1 MQWLPS
7 NRAQACRDLLLKGNA
22 VLVRVNRV
30 EGSTPRD
37 EDAWM
42 LVGEASAINTIGGGH
57 VELQAIQTARQML
70 TGFASRNQTVSESIP
85 ERQIERRFALGP
97 SLGQCCGG
105 VMHLGFELLQKNTVW
120 FTPGHATESMIPVA
134 LFGGGHVG
142 HAIVRALLP
151 LPFSISWIDS
161 RDAIFPEWTA
171 ENLNVDHREP
181 IESAV
186 AELNPQSYL
195 LIMSFSHAE
204 DFDLVMHALLARRQ
218 RGPSTFPWIG
228 LIGSETKW
236 ARFRHR
242 LTERGFSKDEI
253 ATIECPIGLT
263 SIDGKEPEVIA
274 ASVAAQLL
282 IQSNES
288 RIKARNRISAMR

>member
-1 MQWLPS
+1 M
-7 NRAQACRDLLLKGNA
+7 
-22 VLVRVNRV
+22 LVRVTRV

-42 LVGEASAINTIGGGH
+42 LINHRSTINTIGGGH
-57 VELQAIQTARQML
+57 VELQAIQTARAML
-70 TGFASRNQTVSESIP
+70 KEFESSDRSPSESVA
-85 ERQIERRFALGP
+85 ELRIERRFALGP

-105 VMHLGFELLQKNTVW
+105 VMHLGFELLQKNTAW
-120 FTPGHATESMIPVA
+120 STAGPAGESTVPVA

-142 HAIVRALLP
+142 QAIVRALLP
-151 LPFSISWIDS
+151 LPFSINWIDS
-161 RDAIFPEWTA
+161 RDAVFPEWNA
-171 ENLNVDHREP
+171 HNLRMDAREP

-186 AELNPQSYL
+186 ADLDHESYL

-204 DFDLVMHALLARRQ
+204 DFDLVMHALLVRRQ
-218 RGPSTFPWIG
+218 RGPATFPWIG

-242 LTERGFSKDEI
+242 LIERGFSADEI
-253 ATIECPIGLT
+253 ATIQCPIGLDT
-263 SIDGKEPEVIA
+263 IDGKEPEVIA